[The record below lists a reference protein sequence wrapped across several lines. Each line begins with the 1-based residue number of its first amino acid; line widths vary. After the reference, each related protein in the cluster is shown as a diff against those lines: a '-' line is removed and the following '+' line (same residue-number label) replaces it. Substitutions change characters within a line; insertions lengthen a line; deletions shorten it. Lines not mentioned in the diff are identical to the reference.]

1 MPVLTAID
9 VLGVQRFVFAS
20 NRLRDVVAA
29 SSLVDWA
36 TSREGALADLDA
48 GGVLLAGGGNAIL
61 EFADLDR
68 ARRFTER
75 YTRLLYDKAPGIAIV
90 VAHNREHGTGELA
103 QALGALQIDLAQAKL
118 ERIPA
123 APQLGLSVTA
133 ACRITGLPATG
144 LDPQDSSVPLAR
156 SILRLRDTDV
166 RKRTRERW
174 QSLLAGKEHLA
185 FPDEIDQMGRSRG
198 DTSLVGVVHVDGN
211 GIGTKITEW
220 MTRCREEGLGDTVVR
235 EQYGA
240 WSGALGAQVTGA
252 LRAVVERVAAAIDPE
267 TGTIG
272 AATPELA
279 FELNRDSDGRLL
291 LPMRPILLGGDDL
304 TFVCDGRIALDLA
317 ETALAAFGT
326 EIGQLGA
333 ISATAGVA
341 LVAAHAPF
349 DRAYELAEALCAHA
363 KRRRN
368 EKNDAG
374 SWIDWHI
381 GGTRPGESVES
392 LRTRQ
397 FRAANLSFTCRP
409 YPLGTA
415 AGSAETWR
423 WLAHTVLGQGSDGFR
438 GSTWSTR
445 RNKVKALRDAAR
457 EGPDAVR
464 QNLEAWRAAA
474 PKLALP
480 NGIPDDG
487 FFDGTR
493 TPFLDAIEL
502 LDIHVPLGGGSE
514 A

>member
-20 NRLRDVVAA
+20 TRLRDVVAA
-29 SSLVDWA
+29 SWLVDWA

-48 GGVLLAGGGNAIL
+48 GDVLLAGGGNAIL

-68 ARRFTER
+68 ARHFTAR
-75 YTRLLYDKAPGIAIV
+75 YTRLLHDEAPGIEV
-90 VAHNREHGTGELA
+90 VVVHREYGTGQLA
-103 QALGALQIDLAQAKL
+103 QALGTLQIDLARAKL
-118 ERIPA
+118 ERVPG

-144 LDPQDSSVPLAR
+144 LDPQDSRVPLAR

-166 RKRTRERW
+166 RKRARERW
-174 QSLLAGKEHLA
+174 QSLLAGKERLA

-220 MTRCREEGLGDTVVR
+220 MTRCREEGLGDGVVR

-240 WSGALGAQVTGA
+240 WSGALGAQVTDA
-252 LRAVVERVAAAIDPE
+252 LGAVVERVAAAIDPA

-279 FELNRDSDGRLL
+279 FELNCDSDGCLL
-291 LPMRPILLGGDDL
+291 IPMRPILLGGDDL

-317 ETALAAFGT
+317 ETALAAFEAG
-326 EIGQLGA
+326 IDYLGPVT
-333 ISATAGVA
+333 ATAGVA

-349 DRAYELAEALCAHA
+349 DRSYELAEALCAHA
-363 KRRRN
+363 KRRRR
-368 EKNDAG
+368 ERSDAG
-374 SWIDWHI
+374 SWIDWHV
-381 GGTRPGESVES
+381 GGTRPAESVES

-397 FRAANLSFTCRP
+397 YRAGNLSFTCRP
-409 YPLGTA
+409 YPLGTG

-445 RNKVKALRDAAR
+445 RNKVKALRDVAR
-457 EGPDAVR
+457 GGPDAVR

-474 PKLALP
+474 PHLALTS
-480 NGIPDDG
+480 GMPDGG
-487 FFDGTR
+487 FFDATR
-493 TPFLDAIEL
+493 TPLLDAIEL
-502 LDIHVPLGGGSE
+502 LDIHVPLGGGGE